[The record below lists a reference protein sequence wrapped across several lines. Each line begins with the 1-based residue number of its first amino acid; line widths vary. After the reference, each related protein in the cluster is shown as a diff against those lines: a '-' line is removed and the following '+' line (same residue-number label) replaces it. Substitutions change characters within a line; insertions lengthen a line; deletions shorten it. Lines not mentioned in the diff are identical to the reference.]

1 MAERKY
7 ITDENLK
14 RFGSNVKKA
23 IKESE
28 TTLNTEIGKAK
39 TAAQAAAEAAAGAL
53 KEAQAKIA
61 KGALATINGQSLE
74 NGGNIELDFTVA
86 EFVTKLP
93 EVSTASKSKI
103 YLVASS
109 ESGTQN
115 TYAEYIKI
123 TVGGTDKWEK
133 LGEYK
138 AEMDLTPY
146 AKAADLTAHTGN
158 KSNPHGV
165 TKTQVGLSNVDNTS
179 DSTKANTAGNPIHDA
194 IAKKVDATKIAGST
208 LGLIKAGT
216 TSGKTYGVN
225 VDAST
230 GAATVSV
237 NWTDQ
242 NVSQAALPASYSKEI
257 ALLGSTETQGGKTT
271 GAAYI
276 DLVKVNLVKQK
287 MTVGQTASGVKGTV
301 EAQYF
306 FGDLNGNAQTA
317 TTATSADSARKAT
330 QDGDGNNIAQTY
342 YRTADFLAFKN
353 EFSDLSDTDI
363 DNLWATATALS

>member
-14 RFGSNVKKA
+14 RFGANVKKA
-23 IKESE
+23 IKTSE
-28 TTLNTEIGKAK
+28 TNLTTEIGKAN
-39 TAAQAAAEAAAGAL
+39 TAAQAAASAAAGAL
-53 KEAQAKIA
+53 KEAQAKIP

-93 EVSTASKSKI
+93 DVATASKSKI

-115 TYAEYIKI
+115 TYAEYIKV
-123 TVGGTDKWEK
+123 TVDGTDKFEK

-158 KSNPHGV
+158 TSNPHGV
-165 TKTQVGLSNVDNTS
+165 TKTQVGLGNVDNTS
-179 DSTKANTAGNPIHDA
+179 DSTKANTAGNPIHEA

-225 VDAST
+225 VNAST
-230 GAATVSV
+230 GEATVSV
-237 NWTDQ
+237 PWTDQ
-242 NVSQAALPASYSKEI
+242 NVYQVVVPEASTTAYPI
-257 ALLGSTETQGGKTT
+257 LGSAEKSLTDGKAAQSVYLKGLTFAPKGSVLSVGTGTMIASRFQG
-271 GAAYI
+271 
-276 DLVKVNLVKQK
+276 
-287 MTVGQTASGVKGTV
+287 TADMAN
-301 EAQYF
+301 E
-306 FGDLNGNAQTA
+306 
-317 TTATSADSARKAT
+317 
-330 QDGDGNNIAQTY
+330 DGSGNNIASTYQTQAGFN
-342 YRTADFLAFKN
+342 TFKK
-353 EFSDLSDTDI
+353 EFVDLSETDI
-363 DNLWATATALS
+363 DNLWTAANPDTLS

>member
-14 RFGSNVKKA
+14 RFGTNVKLA
-23 IKESE
+23 IKASE
-28 TTLNTEIGKAK
+28 TTLDGKITNVANIANNGV
-39 TAAQAAAEAAAGAL
+39 TAAAGAL
-53 KEAQAKIA
+53 AEAKKKIA

-93 EVSTASKSKI
+93 DVATASKSKI

-115 TYAEYIKI
+115 TYAEYIKV
-123 TVGGTDKWEK
+123 TVDGTDKFEK

-138 AEMDLTPY
+138 AEMDLAPY

-158 KSNPHGV
+158 TSNPHGV
-165 TKTQVGLSNVDNTS
+165 TKTQVGLGNVDNTS

-225 VDAST
+225 VNAST

-237 NWTDQ
+237 PWTDQ
-242 NVSQAALPASYSKEI
+242 NVYQAMLPTSDANAYPI
-257 ALLGSTETQGGKTT
+257 LGSAEKSLTDGKAAQSVYLKGLTFTPKGSVLSVGTGEMVAAKFT
-271 GAAYI
+271 GA
-276 DLVKVNLVKQK
+276 L
-287 MTVGQTASGVKGTV
+287 
-301 EAQYF
+301 E
-306 FGDLNGNAQTA
+306 GNAK
-317 TTATSADSARKAT
+317 TATSAAKAT
-330 QDGDGNNIAQTY
+330 QDGDGNNIASTYQTQ
-342 YRTADFLAFKN
+342 AAFNNFKA
-353 EFSDLSDTDI
+353 EFKDLTPAEI
-363 DNLWATATALS
+363 DNLWATAPDTLS

>member
-14 RFGSNVKKA
+14 RFGTNVKLA
-23 IKESE
+23 IKASE
-28 TTLNTEIGKAK
+28 TTLDGKITNVANIANNGV
-39 TAAQAAAEAAAGAL
+39 TAAAGAL
-53 KEAQAKIA
+53 AEAKKKIA

-93 EVSTASKSKI
+93 DVATASKSKI

-115 TYAEYIKI
+115 TYAEYIKV
-123 TVGGTDKWEK
+123 TVDGNDKFEK

-138 AEMDLTPY
+138 AEMDLAPY

-158 KSNPHGV
+158 TSNPHGV
-165 TKTQVGLSNVDNTS
+165 TKTQVGLGNVDNTS

-225 VDAST
+225 VNAST

-237 NWTDQ
+237 PWTDQ
-242 NVSQAALPASYSKEI
+242 NVYQAMLPTSDANAYPI
-257 ALLGSTETQGGKTT
+257 LGSAEKSLTDGKAAQSVYLKGLTFTPKGSVLSVGTGEMVAAKFT
-271 GAAYI
+271 GA
-276 DLVKVNLVKQK
+276 L
-287 MTVGQTASGVKGTV
+287 
-301 EAQYF
+301 E
-306 FGDLNGNAQTA
+306 GNAK
-317 TTATSADSARKAT
+317 TATSAAKAT
-330 QDGDGNNIAQTY
+330 QDGDGNNIASTYQTQ
-342 YRTADFLAFKN
+342 AAFNNFKA
-353 EFSDLSDTDI
+353 EFKDLTPAEI
-363 DNLWATATALS
+363 DNLWATAPDTLS

>member
-14 RFGSNVKKA
+14 RFGANVKKA
-23 IKESE
+23 IKTSE
-28 TTLNTEIGKAK
+28 TNLTTEIGKAN
-39 TAAQAAAEAAAGAL
+39 TAAQAAASAAAGAL
-53 KEAQAKIA
+53 KEAQAKIP

-93 EVSTASKSKI
+93 DVATASKSKI

-115 TYAEYIKI
+115 TYAEYIKV
-123 TVGGTDKWEK
+123 TVDGTDKFEK

-158 KSNPHGV
+158 TSNPHGV
-165 TKTQVGLSNVDNTS
+165 TKTQVGLGNVDNTS

-225 VDAST
+225 VNAST
-230 GAATVSV
+230 GEATVSV
-237 NWTDQ
+237 PWTDQ
-242 NVSQAALPASYSKEI
+242 NVYQAVVPEASTTAYPI
-257 ALLGSTETQGGKTT
+257 LGSAEKSLTDGKAAQSVYLKGLTFAPKGSVLSVGTGTMIASRFQG
-271 GAAYI
+271 
-276 DLVKVNLVKQK
+276 
-287 MTVGQTASGVKGTV
+287 TADMANK
-301 EAQYF
+301 
-306 FGDLNGNAQTA
+306 
-317 TTATSADSARKAT
+317 
-330 QDGDGNNIAQTY
+330 DGSGNNIASTYQTQAGFN
-342 YRTADFLAFKN
+342 TFKK
-353 EFSDLSDTDI
+353 EFVDLSETDI
-363 DNLWATATALS
+363 DNLWAAANPDTLS

>member
-14 RFGSNVKKA
+14 RFGTNVKLA
-23 IKESE
+23 IKASE
-28 TTLNTEIGKAK
+28 TTLDGKITNVANIANNGV
-39 TAAQAAAEAAAGAL
+39 TAAAGAL
-53 KEAQAKIA
+53 AEAKKKIA

-86 EFVTKLP
+86 ELVTKLP
-93 EVSTASKSKI
+93 DVATASKSKI

-115 TYAEYIKI
+115 TYAEYIKV
-123 TVGGTDKWEK
+123 TVDGTDKFEK

-138 AEMDLTPY
+138 AEMDLAPY

-158 KSNPHGV
+158 TSNPHGV
-165 TKTQVGLSNVDNTS
+165 NKTQVGLGNVDNTS

-225 VDAST
+225 VNAST

-237 NWTDQ
+237 PWTDQ
-242 NVSQAALPASYSKEI
+242 NVYQAMLPTSDANAYPI
-257 ALLGSTETQGGKTT
+257 LGSAEKSLTDGKAAQSVYLKGLTFTPKGSVLSVGTGEMVAAKFT
-271 GAAYI
+271 GA
-276 DLVKVNLVKQK
+276 L
-287 MTVGQTASGVKGTV
+287 
-301 EAQYF
+301 E
-306 FGDLNGNAQTA
+306 GNAK
-317 TTATSADSARKAT
+317 TATSAAKAT
-330 QDGDGNNIAQTY
+330 QDGDGNNIASTYQTQ
-342 YRTADFLAFKN
+342 AAFNNFKA
-353 EFSDLSDTDI
+353 EFKDLTPAEI
-363 DNLWATATALS
+363 DNLWATAPDTLS

>member
-23 IKESE
+23 IKDSESTLGGKI
-28 TTLNTEIGKAK
+28 TTAQNKADN
-39 TAAQAAAEAAAGAL
+39 AATAAAGAL
-53 KEAQAKIA
+53 EEAKKKIA

-93 EVSTASKSKI
+93 EVATASKSKI

-146 AKAADLTAHTGN
+146 AKAADLKAHTDN
-158 KSNPHGV
+158 TSNPHGV
-165 TKTQVGLSNVDNTS
+165 TKAQVGLGNVDNTS

-194 IAKKVDATKIAGST
+194 IAKKVDANKIAGST

-237 NWTDQ
+237 PWTDQ
-242 NVSQAALPASYSKEI
+242 NVYQAILPTSDANAYPI
-257 ALLGSTETQGGKTT
+257 LGSAEKSLADGKAAQSVYLKGLTFTPKGSVLSVGTGTMTAARFQGK
-271 GAAYI
+271 A
-276 DLVKVNLVKQK
+276 D
-287 MTVGQTASGVKGTV
+287 TAG
-301 EAQYF
+301 
-306 FGDLNGNAQTA
+306 
-317 TTATSADSARKAT
+317 SADSATKAT
-330 QDGDGNNIAQTY
+330 QDGGGNNIASTYQTK
-342 YRTADFLAFKN
+342 TDFNAFKN
-353 EFSDLSDTDI
+353 EFVDLTNTEI
-363 DNLWATATALS
+363 DNLWTTAPDTLS

>member
-23 IKESE
+23 IKDSE
-28 TTLNTEIGKAK
+28 TTLNGKII
-39 TAAQAAAEAAAGAL
+39 TAQNKADNAATAAAGAL
-53 KEAQAKIA
+53 EEAQAKIP

-93 EVSTASKSKI
+93 EVATASKSKI

-146 AKAADLTAHTGN
+146 AKAADLKAHTGN
-158 KSNPHGV
+158 KENPHGV
-165 TKTQVGLSNVDNTS
+165 TKAQVGLGNVDNTS

-225 VDAST
+225 VNAST

-237 NWTDQ
+237 PWTDQ
-242 NVSQAALPASYSKEI
+242 NVYQAILPTSDANAYPI
-257 ALLGSTETQGGKTT
+257 LGSAEKSLTDGKAAQSVYLKGLTFTPKGSVLSVGTGTMTAARFQGK
-271 GAAYI
+271 A
-276 DLVKVNLVKQK
+276 D
-287 MTVGQTASGVKGTV
+287 TAG
-301 EAQYF
+301 
-306 FGDLNGNAQTA
+306 
-317 TTATSADSARKAT
+317 SADSATKAT
-330 QDGDGNNIAQTY
+330 QDGGGNNIASTYQTK
-342 YRTADFLAFKN
+342 TDFNTFKN
-353 EFSDLSDTDI
+353 EFVDLTNTEI
-363 DNLWATATALS
+363 DNLWATAPDTLS

>member
-23 IKESE
+23 IKDSESTLGGKI
-28 TTLNTEIGKAK
+28 TTAQNKADN
-39 TAAQAAAEAAAGAL
+39 AATAAAGAL
-53 KEAQAKIA
+53 DVAKNKIA

-86 EFVTKLP
+86 ELVTELP
-93 EVSTASKSKI
+93 VISAASKSKI
-103 YLVASS
+103 YLLASKES
-109 ESGTQN
+109 ENQN
-115 TYAEYIKI
+115 TYAEYIKV
-123 TVGGTDKWEK
+123 TVSGTDKWEK

-146 AKAADLTAHTGN
+146 AKAADLKAHTGN
-158 KSNPHGV
+158 KKNPHEV
-165 TKTQVGLSNVDNTS
+165 TKTQVGLGNVDNTS

-194 IAKKVDATKIAGST
+194 IAKKVNADAVATVST

-225 VDAST
+225 VAAT

-237 NWTDQ
+237 PWTDQ
-242 NVSQAALPASYSKEI
+242 NVYQAILPTSDANAYPI
-257 ALLGSTETQGGKTT
+257 LGSAEKSLTDGKAAQSVYLKGLTFTPKGSVLSVGTGEMVAAKFT
-271 GAAYI
+271 GA
-276 DLVKVNLVKQK
+276 L
-287 MTVGQTASGVKGTV
+287 
-301 EAQYF
+301 E
-306 FGDLNGNAQTA
+306 GNAK
-317 TTATSADSARKAT
+317 TATSATSATKAT
-330 QDGDGNNIAQTY
+330 QDGNGNNIVNTYQTKAGF
-342 YRTADFLAFKN
+342 TAFKN
-353 EFSDLSDTDI
+353 EFTDLSDTDI

>member
-14 RFGSNVKKA
+14 RFGTNVKLA
-23 IKESE
+23 IKASE
-28 TTLNTEIGKAK
+28 TTLDGKITNVANIANNGV
-39 TAAQAAAEAAAGAL
+39 TAAAGAL
-53 KEAQAKIA
+53 AEAKKKIA

-86 EFVTKLP
+86 EFVTRLP
-93 EVSTASKSKI
+93 DVATASKSKI

-115 TYAEYIKI
+115 TYAEYIKV
-123 TVGGTDKWEK
+123 TVDGTDKFEK

-138 AEMDLTPY
+138 AEMDLAPY

-158 KSNPHGV
+158 TSNPHGV
-165 TKTQVGLSNVDNTS
+165 TKTQVGLGNVDNTS

-194 IAKKVDATKIAGST
+194 IANKVDATKIAGST

-225 VDAST
+225 VNAST

-237 NWTDQ
+237 PWTDQ
-242 NVSQAALPASYSKEI
+242 NVYQAMLPTSDANAYPI
-257 ALLGSTETQGGKTT
+257 LGSAEKSLTDGKAAQSVYLKGLTFTPKGSVLSVGTGEMVAAKFT
-271 GAAYI
+271 GA
-276 DLVKVNLVKQK
+276 L
-287 MTVGQTASGVKGTV
+287 
-301 EAQYF
+301 E
-306 FGDLNGNAQTA
+306 GNAK
-317 TTATSADSARKAT
+317 TATSAAKAT
-330 QDGDGNNIAQTY
+330 QDGDGNNIASTYQTQ
-342 YRTADFLAFKN
+342 AAFNNFKA
-353 EFSDLSDTDI
+353 EFKDLTPAEI
-363 DNLWATATALS
+363 DNLWATAPDTLS

>member
-14 RFGSNVKKA
+14 RFGTNVKLA
-23 IKESE
+23 IKASE
-28 TTLNTEIGKAK
+28 TTLDGKITNVANIANNGV
-39 TAAQAAAEAAAGAL
+39 TAAAGAL
-53 KEAQAKIA
+53 AEAKKKIA

-86 EFVTKLP
+86 ELVTKLP
-93 EVSTASKSKI
+93 DVATASKSKI

-115 TYAEYIKI
+115 TYAEYIKV
-123 TVGGTDKWEK
+123 TVDGTDKFEK

-138 AEMDLTPY
+138 AEMDLAPY

-158 KSNPHGV
+158 TSNPHGV
-165 TKTQVGLSNVDNTS
+165 TKTQVGLGNVDNTS

-225 VDAST
+225 VNAST

-237 NWTDQ
+237 PWTDQ
-242 NVSQAALPASYSKEI
+242 NVYQAMLPTSDANAYPI
-257 ALLGSTETQGGKTT
+257 LGSAEKSLTDGKAAQSVYLKGLTFTPKGSVLSVGTGEMVAAKFT
-271 GAAYI
+271 GA
-276 DLVKVNLVKQK
+276 L
-287 MTVGQTASGVKGTV
+287 
-301 EAQYF
+301 E
-306 FGDLNGNAQTA
+306 GNAK
-317 TTATSADSARKAT
+317 TATSAAKAT
-330 QDGDGNNIAQTY
+330 QDGDGNNIASTYQTQ
-342 YRTADFLAFKN
+342 AAFNNFKA
-353 EFSDLSDTDI
+353 EFKDLTPAEI
-363 DNLWATATALS
+363 DNLWATAPDTLS

>member
-23 IKESE
+23 IKDSE

-146 AKAADLTAHTGN
+146 AKAADLKAHTGN
-158 KSNPHGV
+158 KENPHGV
-165 TKTQVGLSNVDNTS
+165 TKTQVGLGNVDNTS

-194 IAKKVDATKIAGST
+194 IANKVDNNKIAGST

-237 NWTDQ
+237 NWSDQ

-276 DLVKVNLVKQK
+276 DLVKVTPATKT
-287 MTVGQTASGVKGTV
+287 MAVGKTATGAEGIVIAKT
-301 EAQYF
+301 F
-306 FGDLNGNAQTA
+306 KGDLAGNAA
-317 TTATSADSARKAT
+317 TATSAEGATKALK
-330 QDGDGNNIAQTY
+330 DGDDNVITDTY
-342 YRTADFLAFKN
+342 LKQASFNSFKS
-353 EFSDLSDTDI
+353 EFKDLTPTEI
-363 DNLWATATALS
+363 DNLWTAAPDTLS

>member
-23 IKESE
+23 IKDSE
-28 TTLNTEIGKAK
+28 TTLNGKIT
-39 TAAQAAAEAAAGAL
+39 TAQNKADNAATAAAGAL
-53 KEAQAKIA
+53 KEAQKKIA

-146 AKAADLTAHTGN
+146 AKAADLKAHTGN
-158 KSNPHGV
+158 KENPHGV
-165 TKTQVGLSNVDNTS
+165 TKTQVGLGNVDNTS

-237 NWTDQ
+237 HWTDQ
-242 NVSQAALPASYSKEI
+242 NVYQAVVPAADANAYPI
-257 ALLGSTETQGGKTT
+257 LGSAEKSLPDGKAAQSVYLKGLTFTPKGSVLSVGTGTMTAARFQGK
-271 GAAYI
+271 A
-276 DLVKVNLVKQK
+276 D
-287 MTVGQTASGVKGTV
+287 TAG
-301 EAQYF
+301 
-306 FGDLNGNAQTA
+306 
-317 TTATSADSARKAT
+317 SADSAT
-330 QDGDGNNIAQTY
+330 QDGGGNIIADTYQTQ
-342 YRTADFLAFKN
+342 AGFNSFKS
-353 EFSDLSDTDI
+353 EFKDLTNTEI
-363 DNLWATATALS
+363 DNLWATAPDTLS

>member
-14 RFGSNVKKA
+14 RFGTNVKLA
-23 IKESE
+23 IKASE
-28 TTLNTEIGKAK
+28 TTLDGKITKVANIANNGV
-39 TAAQAAAEAAAGAL
+39 TAAAGAL
-53 KEAQAKIA
+53 EEAKKKIA

-93 EVSTASKSKI
+93 DVATASKSKI

-115 TYAEYIKI
+115 TYAEYIKV
-123 TVGGTDKWEK
+123 TVGGTDKFEK

-158 KSNPHGV
+158 TSNPHRV
-165 TKTQVGLSNVDNTS
+165 TKAQVDLGNVDNTS

-225 VDAST
+225 VNAST
-230 GAATVSV
+230 GEATVSV
-237 NWTDQ
+237 PWTDQ
-242 NVSQAALPASYSKEI
+242 NVYQAVVPEASTTAYPI
-257 ALLGSTETQGGKTT
+257 LGSAEKSLTDGKAAQSVYLKGLTFTPEGRVLSVGT
-271 GAAYI
+271 GTMEA
-276 DLVKVNLVKQK
+276 KRF
-287 MTVGQTASGVKGTV
+287 KGT
-301 EAQYF
+301 A
-306 FGDLNGNAQTA
+306 D
-317 TTATSADSARKAT
+317 TATSAASATKAT
-330 QDGDGNNIAQTY
+330 QDGSGNVITSTY
-342 YRTADFLAFKN
+342 YTITAFNSFKA
-353 EFSDLSDTDI
+353 EFKDLTPTEI
-363 DNLWATATALS
+363 DNLWATAPDTLS

>member
-14 RFGSNVKKA
+14 RFGTNVKLA
-23 IKESE
+23 IKASE
-28 TTLNTEIGKAK
+28 TTLDGKISNVANIANNGV
-39 TAAQAAAEAAAGAL
+39 TAAAGAL
-53 KEAQAKIA
+53 AEAKKKIA

-93 EVSTASKSKI
+93 DVATASKSKI

-115 TYAEYIKI
+115 TYAEYIKV
-123 TVGGTDKWEK
+123 TVDGTDKFEK

-138 AEMDLTPY
+138 AEMDLAPY
-146 AKAADLTAHTGN
+146 AKVADLTAHTGN

-165 TKTQVGLSNVDNTS
+165 TKTQVGLGNVDNTS
-179 DSTKANTAGNPIHDA
+179 DSTKANTAGNPIHEA

-225 VDAST
+225 VNAST

-237 NWTDQ
+237 PWTDQ
-242 NVSQAALPASYSKEI
+242 NVYQAMLPTSDANAYPI
-257 ALLGSTETQGGKTT
+257 LGSAEKSLTDGKAAQSVYLKGLTFTPKGSVLSVGTGEMVAAKFT
-271 GAAYI
+271 GA
-276 DLVKVNLVKQK
+276 L
-287 MTVGQTASGVKGTV
+287 
-301 EAQYF
+301 E
-306 FGDLNGNAQTA
+306 GNAK
-317 TTATSADSARKAT
+317 TATSAASATKAT
-330 QDGDGNNIAQTY
+330 QDGNGNNIAGTYQTQ
-342 YRTADFLAFKN
+342 AGFNSFKA
-353 EFSDLSDTDI
+353 EFKDLTPTEI
-363 DNLWATATALS
+363 DDLWATAPDTLS

>member
-14 RFGSNVKKA
+14 RFGTNVKLA
-23 IKESE
+23 IKASE
-28 TTLNTEIGKAK
+28 TTLDGKITNVANIANNGV
-39 TAAQAAAEAAAGAL
+39 TAAAGAL
-53 KEAQAKIA
+53 AEAKKKIA

-86 EFVTKLP
+86 ELVTKLP
-93 EVSTASKSKI
+93 DVATASKSKI

-115 TYAEYIKI
+115 TYAEYIKV
-123 TVGGTDKWEK
+123 TVDGTDKFEK

-138 AEMDLTPY
+138 AEMDLAPY

-158 KSNPHGV
+158 TSNPHGV
-165 TKTQVGLSNVDNTS
+165 NKTQVGLGNVDNTS

-194 IAKKVDATKIAGST
+194 IAKKVNADAVATVST

-225 VDAST
+225 VAAT

-237 NWTDQ
+237 PWTDQ
-242 NVSQAALPASYSKEI
+242 NVYQAVVPEASTTAYPI
-257 ALLGSTETQGGKTT
+257 LGSAEKSLTDGKAAQSVYLKGLTFTPKGSVLSVGTGEMVAAKFT
-271 GAAYI
+271 GA
-276 DLVKVNLVKQK
+276 L
-287 MTVGQTASGVKGTV
+287 
-301 EAQYF
+301 E
-306 FGDLNGNAQTA
+306 GNAK
-317 TTATSADSARKAT
+317 TATSAAKAT
-330 QDGDGNNIAQTY
+330 QDGDGNNIASTYQTQ
-342 YRTADFLAFKN
+342 AAFNNFKA
-353 EFSDLSDTDI
+353 EFKDLTPAEI
-363 DNLWATATALS
+363 DNLWATAPDTLS

>member
-14 RFGSNVKKA
+14 RFGTNVKLA
-23 IKESE
+23 IKASE
-28 TTLNTEIGKAK
+28 TTLDGKITNVANIANNGV
-39 TAAQAAAEAAAGAL
+39 TAAAGAL
-53 KEAQAKIA
+53 AEAKKKIA

-93 EVSTASKSKI
+93 DVATASKSKI

-115 TYAEYIKI
+115 TYAEYIKV
-123 TVGGTDKWEK
+123 TVDGTDKFEK

-158 KSNPHGV
+158 TSNPHGV
-165 TKTQVGLSNVDNTS
+165 TKTQVGLGNVDNTS

-225 VDAST
+225 VNAST
-230 GAATVSV
+230 GEATVSV
-237 NWTDQ
+237 PWTDQ
-242 NVSQAALPASYSKEI
+242 NVYQAVVPEASTTAYPI
-257 ALLGSTETQGGKTT
+257 LGSAEKSLTDGKAAQSVYLKGLTFAPKGSVLSVGTGTMIASRFQG
-271 GAAYI
+271 
-276 DLVKVNLVKQK
+276 
-287 MTVGQTASGVKGTV
+287 TADMAN
-301 EAQYF
+301 E
-306 FGDLNGNAQTA
+306 
-317 TTATSADSARKAT
+317 
-330 QDGDGNNIAQTY
+330 DGSGNNIASTYQTQAGFN
-342 YRTADFLAFKN
+342 TFKK
-353 EFSDLSDTDI
+353 EFVDLSETDI
-363 DNLWATATALS
+363 DNLWTAAPDTLS

>member
-14 RFGSNVKKA
+14 RFGTNVKLA
-23 IKESE
+23 IKASE

-53 KEAQAKIA
+53 KEAQAKIP

-86 EFVTKLP
+86 EFVSKLP
-93 EVSTASKSKI
+93 EVATASKSKI

-115 TYAEYIKI
+115 TYAEYIKV
-123 TVGGTDKWEK
+123 TVDGTDKFEK

-138 AEMDLTPY
+138 AEMDLAPY

-158 KSNPHGV
+158 TSNPHGV
-165 TKTQVGLSNVDNTS
+165 TKKQVGLGNVDNTS

-225 VDAST
+225 VNAST

-237 NWTDQ
+237 PWTDQ
-242 NVSQAALPASYSKEI
+242 NVYQAMLPTSDANAYPI
-257 ALLGSTETQGGKTT
+257 LGSAEKSLTDGKAAQSVYLKGLTFTPKGSVLSVGTGEMVAAKFT
-271 GAAYI
+271 GA
-276 DLVKVNLVKQK
+276 L
-287 MTVGQTASGVKGTV
+287 
-301 EAQYF
+301 E
-306 FGDLNGNAQTA
+306 GNAK
-317 TTATSADSARKAT
+317 TATSAASATKAT
-330 QDGDGNNIAQTY
+330 QDGNGNNIAGTYQTQ
-342 YRTADFLAFKN
+342 AAFNSFKA
-353 EFSDLSDTDI
+353 EFKDLTPTEI
-363 DNLWATATALS
+363 DNLWATAPDTLS

>member
-23 IKESE
+23 IKDSE
-28 TTLNTEIGKAK
+28 TTLGGKIT
-39 TAAQAAAEAAAGAL
+39 TAQNKADNAATAAAGAL
-53 KEAQAKIA
+53 EEAKKKIA

-93 EVSTASKSKI
+93 EMATASKSKI

-146 AKAADLTAHTGN
+146 AKNADLKAHTGN
-158 KSNPHGV
+158 KENPHGV
-165 TKTQVGLSNVDNTS
+165 NKIQVGLGNVDNTS

-237 NWTDQ
+237 PWTDQ
-242 NVSQAALPASYSKEI
+242 NVYQAILPTSDANAYPI
-257 ALLGSTETQGGKTT
+257 LGSAEKSLTDGKAAQSVYLKGLTFTPKGSVLSVGTGTMTAARFQGK
-271 GAAYI
+271 A
-276 DLVKVNLVKQK
+276 D
-287 MTVGQTASGVKGTV
+287 TAG
-301 EAQYF
+301 
-306 FGDLNGNAQTA
+306 
-317 TTATSADSARKAT
+317 SADSATKAT
-330 QDGDGNNIAQTY
+330 QDGGGNNIASTYQTQAGFN
-342 YRTADFLAFKN
+342 TFKN
-353 EFSDLSDTDI
+353 EFVDLTNTEI
-363 DNLWATATALS
+363 DNLWATAPDTLS

>member
-7 ITDENLK
+7 ITGDNLK
-14 RFGSNVKKA
+14 RFGANVKKA
-23 IKESE
+23 IKASE
-28 TTLNTEIGKAK
+28 TTLNGKIT
-39 TAAQAAAEAAAGAL
+39 TAQGTADNAVTAAAGAL
-53 KEAQAKIA
+53 EEAKKKIA

-93 EVSTASKSKI
+93 DVATASKSKI

-123 TVGGTDKWEK
+123 TVDGTDKFEK

-158 KSNPHGV
+158 KKNPHGV
-165 TKTQVGLSNVDNTS
+165 NKEQVGLGNVDNTS

-194 IAKKVDATKIAGST
+194 IAKKVDATKIASST

-225 VDAST
+225 VNAST
-230 GAATVSV
+230 GEATVSV
-237 NWTDQ
+237 PWTDQ
-242 NVSQAALPASYSKEI
+242 NVYQAVVPEASNTAYPI
-257 ALLGSTETQGGKTT
+257 LGSAEKSLTDGKAAQSVYLKGLTFTPKGSVLSVGT
-271 GAAYI
+271 GKMVAATF
-276 DLVKVNLVKQK
+276 VGNL
-287 MTVGQTASGVKGTV
+287 T
-301 EAQYF
+301 
-306 FGDLNGNAQTA
+306 GNAA
-317 TTATSADSARKAT
+317 TATSAEGATKALK
-330 QDGDGNNIAQTY
+330 DGDDNVITDTYQTQ
-342 YRTADFLAFKN
+342 AGFNSFKA
-353 EFSDLSDTDI
+353 EFKDLTPTEI
-363 DNLWATATALS
+363 DNLWTTANPDDIPS

>member
-14 RFGSNVKKA
+14 RFGANVKKA
-23 IKESE
+23 IKTSE
-28 TTLNTEIGKAK
+28 TNLTTEIGKAN
-39 TAAQAAAEAAAGAL
+39 TAAQAAASAAAGAL
-53 KEAQAKIA
+53 KEAQAKIP

-93 EVSTASKSKI
+93 DVATASKSKI

-115 TYAEYIKI
+115 TYAEYIKV
-123 TVGGTDKWEK
+123 TVDGTDKFEK

-158 KSNPHGV
+158 TSNPHGV
-165 TKTQVGLSNVDNTS
+165 TKTQVGLGNVDNTS
-179 DSTKANTAGNPIHDA
+179 DSTKANTAGNPIHEA

-225 VDAST
+225 VNAST
-230 GAATVSV
+230 GEATVSV
-237 NWTDQ
+237 PWTDQ
-242 NVSQAALPASYSKEI
+242 NVYQAVVPEASTTAYPI
-257 ALLGSTETQGGKTT
+257 LGSAEKSLTDGKAAQSVYLKGLTFAPKGSVLSVGTGTMIASRFQG
-271 GAAYI
+271 
-276 DLVKVNLVKQK
+276 
-287 MTVGQTASGVKGTV
+287 TADMAN
-301 EAQYF
+301 E
-306 FGDLNGNAQTA
+306 
-317 TTATSADSARKAT
+317 
-330 QDGDGNNIAQTY
+330 DGSGNNIASTYQTQAGFN
-342 YRTADFLAFKN
+342 TFKK
-353 EFSDLSDTDI
+353 EFVDLSETDI
-363 DNLWATATALS
+363 DNLWTAANPDTLS

>member
-14 RFGSNVKKA
+14 RFGTNVKLA
-23 IKESE
+23 IKASE
-28 TTLNTEIGKAK
+28 TTLDGKITNVANIANNGV
-39 TAAQAAAEAAAGAL
+39 TAAAGAL
-53 KEAQAKIA
+53 AEAKKKIA

-93 EVSTASKSKI
+93 DVATASKIKI

-115 TYAEYIKI
+115 TYAEYIKV
-123 TVGGTDKWEK
+123 TVDGTDKFEK

-138 AEMDLTPY
+138 AEMDLAPY

-158 KSNPHGV
+158 TSNPHGV
-165 TKTQVGLSNVDNTS
+165 TKTQVGLGNVDNTS

-225 VDAST
+225 VNAST

-237 NWTDQ
+237 PWTDQ
-242 NVSQAALPASYSKEI
+242 NVYQAMLPTSDANAYPI
-257 ALLGSTETQGGKTT
+257 LGSAEKSLTDGKAAQSVYLKGLTFTPKGSVLSVGTGEMVAAKFT
-271 GAAYI
+271 GA
-276 DLVKVNLVKQK
+276 L
-287 MTVGQTASGVKGTV
+287 
-301 EAQYF
+301 E
-306 FGDLNGNAQTA
+306 GNAK
-317 TTATSADSARKAT
+317 TATSAAKAT
-330 QDGDGNNIAQTY
+330 LDGDGNNIAGTYQTQ
-342 YRTADFLAFKN
+342 AAFNNFKA
-353 EFSDLSDTDI
+353 EFKDLTPTEI
-363 DNLWATATALS
+363 DNLWATAPDTLS

>member
-7 ITDENLK
+7 ITDLNLQ

-23 IKESE
+23 IKDSESTLGGKI
-28 TTLNTEIGKAK
+28 TTAQNKADN
-39 TAAQAAAEAAAGAL
+39 AATAAAGAL
-53 KEAQAKIA
+53 EEAKKKIA

-93 EVSTASKSKI
+93 EVATASKSKI

-146 AKAADLTAHTGN
+146 AKAADLKAHTGN
-158 KSNPHGV
+158 KENPHGV
-165 TKTQVGLSNVDNTS
+165 NKIQVGLGNVDNTS

-194 IAKKVDATKIAGST
+194 IAKKVNNDHIATTTS

-237 NWTDQ
+237 PWTDQ
-242 NVSQAALPASYSKEI
+242 NVYQAVVPAADANAYPI
-257 ALLGSTETQGGKTT
+257 LGSAEKSLADGKAAQSVYLKGLTFTPKGSVLSVGTGTMTAARFQGK
-271 GAAYI
+271 A
-276 DLVKVNLVKQK
+276 D
-287 MTVGQTASGVKGTV
+287 TAG
-301 EAQYF
+301 
-306 FGDLNGNAQTA
+306 
-317 TTATSADSARKAT
+317 SADSALKAT
-330 QDGDGNNIAQTY
+330 KDSGDNIIVDTYQTK
-342 YRTADFLAFKN
+342 AAFNTFKA
-353 EFSDLSDTDI
+353 EFVDLTNTEI
-363 DNLWATATALS
+363 DNLWTAAPDTLS

>member
-7 ITDENLK
+7 ITGDNLQ
-14 RFGSNVKKA
+14 RFGTNVKQA
-23 IKESE
+23 IKASE
-28 TTLNTEIGKAK
+28 TTLDGKITNVANIANNGV
-39 TAAQAAAEAAAGAL
+39 TAAAGAL
-53 KEAQAKIA
+53 AEAKKKIA

-93 EVSTASKSKI
+93 DVATASKSKI

-123 TVGGTDKWEK
+123 TVDGTDKFEK

-158 KSNPHGV
+158 KNNPHGV
-165 TKTQVGLSNVDNTS
+165 TKTQVGLGNVDNTS

-194 IAKKVDATKIAGST
+194 IAKKVNADHIAST
-208 LGLIKAGT
+208 TSLGLIKAGT
-216 TSGKTYGVN
+216 TSGRTYGVN
-225 VDAST
+225 VNAST

-237 NWTDQ
+237 PWTDQ
-242 NVSQAALPASYSKEI
+242 NVYQAILPTSDANAYPI
-257 ALLGSTETQGGKTT
+257 LGSAEKSLTDGKAAQSVYLKGLTFTPKGSVLSVGTGEMVAAKFT
-271 GAAYI
+271 GA
-276 DLVKVNLVKQK
+276 L
-287 MTVGQTASGVKGTV
+287 
-301 EAQYF
+301 E
-306 FGDLNGNAQTA
+306 GNAK
-317 TTATSADSARKAT
+317 TATSATSATKAT
-330 QDGDGNNIAQTY
+330 QDGNGNNIASTYQTQ
-342 YRTADFLAFKN
+342 AGFNSFKA
-353 EFSDLSDTDI
+353 EFKDLTPTEI
-363 DNLWATATALS
+363 DNLWATAPDTLS

>member
-14 RFGSNVKKA
+14 RFGTNVKLA
-23 IKESE
+23 IKASE
-28 TTLNTEIGKAK
+28 TTLDGKITNVANIANNGV
-39 TAAQAAAEAAAGAL
+39 TAAAGAL
-53 KEAQAKIA
+53 AEAKKKIA

-93 EVSTASKSKI
+93 DVATASKSKI

-115 TYAEYIKI
+115 TYAEYIKV
-123 TVGGTDKWEK
+123 TVDGTDKFEK

-138 AEMDLTPY
+138 AEMDLAPY

-158 KSNPHGV
+158 TSNPHGV
-165 TKTQVGLSNVDNTS
+165 TKTQVGLDNVDNTS

-194 IAKKVDATKIAGST
+194 IAKKVDATKIAST
-208 LGLIKAGT
+208 TSLGLIKAGT

-225 VDAST
+225 VNAST

-237 NWTDQ
+237 PWTDQ
-242 NVSQAALPASYSKEI
+242 NVYQAMLPTSDANAYPI
-257 ALLGSTETQGGKTT
+257 LGSAEKSLTDGKAAQSVYLKGLTFTPKGSVLSVGTGEMVAAKFT
-271 GAAYI
+271 GA
-276 DLVKVNLVKQK
+276 L
-287 MTVGQTASGVKGTV
+287 
-301 EAQYF
+301 E
-306 FGDLNGNAQTA
+306 GNAK
-317 TTATSADSARKAT
+317 TATSAAKAT
-330 QDGDGNNIAQTY
+330 QDGNGNNIAGTYQTQ
-342 YRTADFLAFKN
+342 AAFNNFKA
-353 EFSDLSDTDI
+353 EFKDLTPTDI
-363 DNLWATATALS
+363 DTLWNTAPDTLS

>member
-14 RFGSNVKKA
+14 RFGTNVKLA
-23 IKESE
+23 IKASE
-28 TTLNTEIGKAK
+28 ATLTTEIGKAN
-39 TAAQAAAEAAAGAL
+39 TAAQAAASAAAGAL
-53 KEAQAKIA
+53 KEAQKKIP

-93 EVSTASKSKI
+93 DVATASKSKI

-115 TYAEYIKI
+115 TYAEYIKV
-123 TVGGTDKWEK
+123 TVDGTDKFEK

-138 AEMDLTPY
+138 AEMDLAPY

-158 KSNPHGV
+158 TSNPHGV
-165 TKTQVGLSNVDNTS
+165 TKTQVGLGNVDNTS

-225 VDAST
+225 VNAST

-237 NWTDQ
+237 PWTDQ
-242 NVSQAALPASYSKEI
+242 NVYQAMLPTSDANAYPI
-257 ALLGSTETQGGKTT
+257 LGSAEKSLTDGKAAQSVYLKGLTFTPKGSVLSVGTGEMVAAKFT
-271 GAAYI
+271 GA
-276 DLVKVNLVKQK
+276 L
-287 MTVGQTASGVKGTV
+287 
-301 EAQYF
+301 E
-306 FGDLNGNAQTA
+306 GNAK
-317 TTATSADSARKAT
+317 TATSAASATKAT
-330 QDGDGNNIAQTY
+330 QDGNGNNIAGTYQTQ
-342 YRTADFLAFKN
+342 AGFNSFKA
-353 EFSDLSDTDI
+353 EFKDLTPTEI
-363 DNLWATATALS
+363 DDLWAAAPDTLS

>member
-14 RFGSNVKKA
+14 RFGANVKKA
-23 IKESE
+23 IKTSE
-28 TTLNTEIGKAK
+28 TNLTTEIGKAN
-39 TAAQAAAEAAAGAL
+39 TAAQAAASAAAGAL
-53 KEAQAKIA
+53 KEAQAKIP

-93 EVSTASKSKI
+93 DVATASKSKI

-115 TYAEYIKI
+115 TYAEYIKV
-123 TVGGTDKWEK
+123 TVDGTDKFEK

-158 KSNPHGV
+158 TSNPHGV
-165 TKTQVGLSNVDNTS
+165 TKTQVGLGNVDNTS
-179 DSTKANTAGNPIHDA
+179 DSTKANTAGNPIHEA

-225 VDAST
+225 VNAST
-230 GAATVSV
+230 GEATVSV
-237 NWTDQ
+237 PWTDQ
-242 NVSQAALPASYSKEI
+242 NVYQAVVPEASTTAYPI
-257 ALLGSTETQGGKTT
+257 LGSAEKSLIDGKAAQSVYLKGLTFAPKGSVLSVGTGTMIASRFQG
-271 GAAYI
+271 
-276 DLVKVNLVKQK
+276 
-287 MTVGQTASGVKGTV
+287 TADMAN
-301 EAQYF
+301 E
-306 FGDLNGNAQTA
+306 
-317 TTATSADSARKAT
+317 
-330 QDGDGNNIAQTY
+330 DGSGNNIASTYQTQAGFN
-342 YRTADFLAFKN
+342 TFKK
-353 EFSDLSDTDI
+353 EFVDLSETDI
-363 DNLWATATALS
+363 DNLWTAAPDTLS

>member
-14 RFGSNVKKA
+14 RFGTNVKQA
-23 IKESE
+23 IKASE
-28 TTLNTEIGKAK
+28 TTLDGKITNVANIANNGV
-39 TAAQAAAEAAAGAL
+39 TAAAGAL
-53 KEAQAKIA
+53 AEAKKKIA

-86 EFVTKLP
+86 EFVTRLP
-93 EVSTASKSKI
+93 DVATASKSKI

-115 TYAEYIKI
+115 TYAEYIKV
-123 TVGGTDKWEK
+123 TVDGTDKFEK

-138 AEMDLTPY
+138 AEMDLAPY

-158 KSNPHGV
+158 TSNPHGV
-165 TKTQVGLSNVDNTS
+165 TKTQVGLGNVDNTS

-225 VDAST
+225 VNAST

-237 NWTDQ
+237 PWTDQ
-242 NVSQAALPASYSKEI
+242 NVYQAMLPTSDANAYPI
-257 ALLGSTETQGGKTT
+257 LGSAEKSLTDGKAAQSVYLKGLTFTPKGSVLSVGTGEMVAAKFT
-271 GAAYI
+271 GA
-276 DLVKVNLVKQK
+276 L
-287 MTVGQTASGVKGTV
+287 
-301 EAQYF
+301 E
-306 FGDLNGNAQTA
+306 GNAK
-317 TTATSADSARKAT
+317 TATSAAKAT
-330 QDGDGNNIAQTY
+330 QDGDGNNIASTYQTQ
-342 YRTADFLAFKN
+342 AAFNNFKA
-353 EFSDLSDTDI
+353 EFKDLTPAEI
-363 DNLWATATALS
+363 DNLWATAPDTLS